1 MFYLALLTGAVLGVV
16 AAWSRADRSGRQR
29 LVLLL
34 LMLGCISAAQS
45 LFYVDVRHRWGVEP
59 LLGIFLAFAVGWWR
73 PPPGERQGRALDGP
87 AATA

>member
-1 MFYLALLTGAVLGVV
+1 
-16 AAWSRADRSGRQR
+16 
-29 LVLLL
+29 
-34 LMLGCISAAQS
+34 MLGCISAAQS